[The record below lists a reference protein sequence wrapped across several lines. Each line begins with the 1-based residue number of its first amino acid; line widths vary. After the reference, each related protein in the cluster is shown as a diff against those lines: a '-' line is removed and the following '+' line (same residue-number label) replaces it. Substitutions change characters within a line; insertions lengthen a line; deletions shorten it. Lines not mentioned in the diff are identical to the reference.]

1 MKKHLLKTLLLFTFL
16 FSGLVSCAFFN
27 PEYNSVREYLYQYSN
42 ASVPSES
49 EPMGSFAYDKNH
61 NLCIPSDQDY
71 FFRVHMTNPNNET
84 HFDFRTY
91 LPADERGS
99 HDYDEETRN
108 LIEQNK
114 IKFIYDYN
122 TTGPYV
128 FYIQFD
134 KDYLKSKDTEGQRDF
149 LTCILLKAQEWDPG
163 QGENGEYVDKVGPV
177 NTPYPFKFSVNTPP
191 QIISHQT
198 IESLNNNAVLC
209 MAIKKPSAY
218 PEIYSDYTPDANGK
232 YNLKINGTTYYFTIN
247 ESYGNI
253 YFYNEQGE
261 QLYSFKTSKDSSQ
274 IKIQGQPFTVASD
287 EYAVYFQTETPLN
300 SDLSTSPE
308 YTIYAKD
315 SNGLTFQTKAS
326 VRPTGKP
333 PLSKPEIILDNTNA
347 TATIT
352 PNFTD
357 SDGNPVSQVTIYYKT
372 SDFTSYKTLSFNKN
386 QNDNKFVLNLPGG
399 KTTVTAYQSLTNY
412 EDSETETKN
421 SNCSKVIY
429 VNQQTGTE
437 YGGGNSA
444 HPINSLTQAGKLISA
459 KTANFTQ
466 DETWDIILQSDII
479 APEDFPA
486 TDNLFQLTK
495 TSSSPLLTVNIKSA
509 DTNKKTIDINKFS
522 SDNDGVYGR
531 PILTRYIS
539 LNLTD
544 LIIQGGNIKNGQ
556 NAYYAFGGGISA
568 DNTDLSLTNC
578 IVQSN
583 KVLFKGGGIFCNKT
597 LTLTNTTVI
606 DNISSYGGGIYFAGP
621 TLSISSS
628 TIGKKDHPN
637 KSTYGGGINCD
648 NSSDSVNFTIQNSS
662 ISYNTTNN
670 TTCHGGG
677 IFLTKGLLNINSC
690 TIDHNIGTNGGGL
703 QIEKGICNIYGDTSI
718 NSNEVSDN
726 GGGIYAGNTLNDDNP
741 PSVFIS
747 GNTIIGS
754 SSSTNATDT
763 DCSNKAYN
771 GGGIYS
777 ERAKIYIGYTTS
789 SSTDNNFSGYIGYN
803 YASNFGGGIFIKGYR
818 DKNGEVHLYKG
829 SITNNCAYKYGGG
842 VFISASTPSEFY
854 ITNASMTGNI
864 AYNKDNVAVAGGAVF
879 IDDSYSNP
887 TKGQFI
893 PNGTVSIVSSA
904 KNNNDVYVPQ
914 HSGINV
920 TNSISSSSIT
930 ITPESYD
937 RTTSLLR
944 DGDNTSFIA
953 KIPAFSVTKNEN
965 TNYYLRGDGILSKI
979 QAAASYSSEN
989 PPTSGTIGVSTRE
1002 EINRISGWIFNKDA
1016 DLSGVTIKLET
1027 DITLSSTASVAQIGR
1042 GGKPYKGTF
1051 DGQNHTILYNNYYE
1065 PLFNKTYKATI
1076 KNLKFTG
1083 AITSSSERCAAAIE
1097 YMEGGLLLNC
1107 TSQCT
1112 ITNNREDTAPR
1123 VGGFVAW
1130 ATGTTNNGVKTRD
1143 CIIDGC
1149 INKYPVKQTK
1159 PLMAFVGGIVGLASA
1174 CEIRNC
1180 AQRNT
1185 VEGYYL
1191 VGGIAGIT
1199 SGNASD
1205 NYGCHIHNCYTCG
1218 NITGKAYHDSSAS
1231 KPYICRIGGI
1241 TAGHPASY
1249 SSYKD
1254 EICNCYYYGRITEPG
1269 IPDGASVNDCDY
1281 TSGAFFGY
1289 PCSETNIGAEFT
1301 NCYTIKVGG
1310 SVSSFCGGNYT
1321 PASMSSYI
1329 SEDTTFIKNKISY
1342 FNNWANSYVTIGGSH
1357 PYKTWQ
1363 VSGNIIIFSDE

>member
-1 MKKHLLKTLLLFTFL
+1 MKKHFLKTLLLFTFL
-16 FSGLVSCAFFN
+16 FSGLISGAFFN
-27 PEYNSVREYLYQYSN
+27 SESNSVPEYLKRYS
-42 ASVPSES
+42 S
-49 EPMGSFAYDKNH
+49 EPMPSEPQPLGSYAYDKYN
-61 NLCIPSDQDY
+61 NLCIPSTDNY
-71 FFRVHMTNPNNET
+71 RFRVYITNPNEIIQFVYNLHTAPDEGGNCGTDDVNTAFKNE
-84 HFDFRTY
+84 
-91 LPADERGS
+91 G
-99 HDYDEETRN
+99 
-108 LIEQNK
+108 K
-114 IKFIYDYN
+114 ITFIDDYN
-122 TTGPYV
+122 TDLYV
-128 FYIQFD
+128 FYVEFS
-134 KDYLKSKDTEGQRDF
+134 KDFLKSKDINGQREF
-149 LTCILLKAQEWDPG
+149 LTYVELKPSSEIYNSSIPG
-163 QGENGEYVDKVGPV
+163 S
-177 NTPYPFKFSVNTPP
+177 TPFPFKFSVNTPP

-386 QNDNKFVLNLPGG
+386 QNDNEFVLNLPGG

-444 HPINSLTQAGKLISA
+444 HPLNSLTQAGKLISA

-486 TDNLFQLTK
+486 TDNLFQLIK

-718 NSNEVSDN
+718 NSNEVSN
-726 GGGIYAGNTLNDDNP
+726 KGGGIFAGNTLNDDNP

-747 GNTIIGS
+747 GKTIIGS

-763 DCSNKAYN
+763 DCSNKAYD

-803 YASNFGGGIFIKGYR
+803 YASNFGGGIFIKGYG

-842 VFISASTPSEFY
+842 VFISATTPSEFY

-864 AYNKDNVAVAGGAVF
+864 AYNTDSVTVAGGAVF
-879 IDDSYSNP
+879 IDGSSQNP

-914 HSGINV
+914 FSGINV

-930 ITPESYD
+930 ITPERYD
-937 RTTSLLR
+937 RITSLLR
-944 DGDNTSFIA
+944 DGENTSFIA

-965 TNYYLRGDGILSKI
+965 TNYYLRGDGILSQI
-979 QAAASYSSEN
+979 QATASYSSEN

-1027 DITLSSTASVAQIGR
+1027 DIELGSNGGVAQIGR
-1042 GGKPYKGTF
+1042 GGKAYKGTF
-1051 DGQNHTILYNNYYE
+1051 DGQNHKILYNNYSE
-1065 PLFNKTYKATI
+1065 PLFCRTYNATI
-1076 KNLKFTG
+1076 KNLKFEG
-1083 AITSSSERCAAAIE
+1083 VITSTAEWSSAAIE
-1097 YMEGGLLLNC
+1097 FMEGGNLLNC
-1107 TSQCT
+1107 TSSCT

-1130 ATGTTNNGVKTRD
+1130 ATGTTSNNIKTRD
-1143 CIIDGC
+1143 CIIDYC
-1149 INKYPVKQTK
+1149 INTGTVTTTK
-1159 PLMAFVGGIVGLASA
+1159 AMASCVGGIVGLASV
-1174 CEIRNC
+1174 CVIRNC
-1180 AQRNT
+1180 AQRGN
-1185 VEGYYL
+1185 VKGSYM

-1199 SGNASD
+1199 SGVGSD
-1205 NYGCHIHNCYTCG
+1205 NYGCQIYNCYTKA
-1218 NITGKAYHDSSAS
+1218 NITGIAYKDTSAS

-1241 TAGHPASY
+1241 TAGHASNLN
-1249 SSYKD
+1249 YKD
-1254 EICNCYYYGRITEPG
+1254 SISNCYYYGRIETPG
-1269 IPDGASVNDCDY
+1269 IPPNAGVNDCDY
-1281 TSGAFFGY
+1281 TTGAFFGHI
-1289 PCSETNIGAEFT
+1289 CSATNSGAEFI

-1310 SVSSFCGGNYT
+1310 SVTSFCGGNYT
-1321 PASMSSYI
+1321 PANMVNNI
-1329 SEDTTFIKNKISY
+1329 SESTNFIYTNLASFNSWVTSHGSSIYKSWVEDTSSTIK
-1342 FNNWANSYVTIGGSH
+1342 
-1357 PYKTWQ
+1357 
-1363 VSGNIIIFSDE
+1363 FSS